1 MTQIATTKQ
10 DFATRLSVETLGQ
23 LDALV
28 RSGKY
33 KNRTAAIEA
42 GVARLFKEQ
51 CEDLERKRRAL
62 ERAAGALGGGIDRER
77 WRAAEFDRLDWE
89 AERAMGRIGRQ

>member
-1 MTQIATTKQ
+1 MPQTATPKQ
-10 DFATRLSVETLGQ
+10 DFATRLSAETLGQ

-42 GVARLFKEQ
+42 GVARLFNEQ
-51 CEDLERKRRAL
+51 SEDLERKRQAL
-62 ERAAGALGGGIDRER
+62 ARVAGSLPIGITPER
-77 WRAAEFDRLDWE
+77 WREAEFDRLDWE
-89 AERAMGRIGRQ
+89 AQRIMGRK